1 MRVYNF
7 EKVVCSLF
15 SALIRSNTYFILS
28 RSCKALF
35 ICETE
40 LHVPTVTMS
49 LELILFICVCH
60 IVTSLLQEN
69 KMRTC

>member
-1 MRVYNF
+1 MKKSCV
-7 EKVVCSLF
+7 L
-15 SALIRSNTYFILS
+15 SALIRLNKVCYILS
-28 RSCKALF
+28 RSCKTLF

-40 LHVPTVTMS
+40 LHVPSVTMS

-60 IVTSLLQEN
+60 IVTSLQHEN